1 MSLPETHTI
10 EIKVRNSAAY
20 TLNNV
25 VATARSCSPQD
36 LNLAAANVELVCG
49 SGKIPGE
56 VVDFVTFVV
65 TDLFTLLHRSG
76 LYNRQRAFWESIARA
91 VKVSV
96 HPVMQGIFRKETLPM
111 FDVHFEDASGG
122 TTLLAFVV
130 QNHAQWK
137 EPRFATAYFKEL
149 LQRAQQLDRKRPT
162 LKTIMVVA
170 PKPFSEELFKH
181 VEKMLGGP
189 NIDPVARYESVLQ
202 SPLNVH
208 LDLFEY
214 GIGQADGQEVTAPDE
229 TSNGSHEPED
239 KSATEPKPKTYD
251 QDEIDDPDII
261 GDEVLLHPDDMK
273 SRPGRF
279 MFRMIQPDIEKA
291 RRKS

>member
-10 EIKVRNSAAY
+10 EIKVRNAAAY

-36 LNLAAANVELVCG
+36 LNLAAANVELVCD

-65 TDLFTLLHRSG
+65 TDLFTHLHRSG

-96 HPVMQGIFRKETLPM
+96 HPVMQGFFRKEALPM

-137 EPRFATAYFKEL
+137 EPRYAVAYFKEL

-162 LKTIMVVA
+162 LKTLMVVA

-189 NIDPVARYESVLQ
+189 NIDPVTRYESVLQ
-202 SPLNVH
+202 TPLNVH
-208 LDLFEY
+208 IDLFEY
-214 GIGQADGQEVTAPDE
+214 GVGQADTQEIEVPDE

-239 KSATEPKPKTYD
+239 SSATAPKPKTYD
-251 QDEIDDPDII
+251 ADAIDDPEII
-261 GDEVLLHPDDMK
+261 GDEVLLHPDDMNRRK
-273 SRPGRF
+273 GRF
-279 MFRMIQPDIEKA
+279 MFRLIQPDIEKA
-291 RRKS
+291 RKK

>member
-10 EIKVRNSAAY
+10 EIKVRNAAAY

-36 LNLAAANVELVCG
+36 LNLAAANVELVCD

-56 VVDFVTFVV
+56 VIDFVTFVV

-96 HPVMQGIFRKETLPM
+96 HPVMQGFFRKEALPM

-137 EPRFATAYFKEL
+137 EPRYAVAYFKEL
-149 LQRAQQLDRKRPT
+149 LHRAQQLDRKRPT
-162 LKTIMVVA
+162 LKTLMVVA

-181 VEKMLGGP
+181 IEKMLGGP
-189 NIDPVARYESVLQ
+189 NIDPVTRYESVLQ
-202 SPLNVH
+202 TPLNVH
-208 LDLFEY
+208 IDLFEY
-214 GIGQADGQEVTAPDE
+214 GISQGDAQGMEGSDQTP
-229 TSNGSHEPED
+229 NGSQEPED
-239 KSATEPKPKTYD
+239 RSATPKPQTYD

-273 SRPGRF
+273 SRSGRF
-279 MFRMIQPDIEKA
+279 IFRLIQPDIEKG
-291 RRKS
+291 RKK

>member
-10 EIKVRNSAAY
+10 EIKVRNAAAY
-20 TLNNV
+20 TLNNI

-36 LNLAAANVELVCG
+36 LNLAAANVELVCD
-49 SGKIPGE
+49 SGKIPAE

-91 VKVSV
+91 VRVSV
-96 HPVMQGIFRKETLPM
+96 HPVVQGIFRKETLPM

-130 QNHAQWK
+130 QNHAQWR

-149 LQRAQQLDRKRPT
+149 LHRAQQLDRKRPT
-162 LKTIMVVA
+162 LKTVMVVA

-189 NIDPVARYESVLQ
+189 NIDPVARWESVLQ
-202 SPLNVH
+202 TPLNVH
-208 LDLFEY
+208 IDLFEY
-214 GIGQADGQEVTAPDE
+214 GVGLADGQGMEFQIE
-229 TSNGSHEPED
+229 THNGSD
-239 KSATEPKPKTYD
+239 DSAGHDDPGPKPKTYD
-251 QDEIDDPDII
+251 PAEVDDPGII

-291 RRKS
+291 RRK